1 MTIGCSLTL
10 ELTVERLQ
18 KVWRAALDAELQ
30 RAKQQLEWYDQVIL
44 HLQSP
49 SCKKQTGSTQWA
61 SLKPWGGTF
70 FPFYWSSMVQAEG
83 GRKGGKKKTEK
94 HENYPIK
101 CINSW
106 SLLLVTFKYPTYP
119 WPKETVSSSF
129 EWCPSPWRKRHRT
142 VNHKLAPV
150 FFIKKQNTIVKILTW
165 RYLWKQK
172 CLLTC
177 HQKPKQIYFYM
188 SYK

>member
-1 MTIGCSLTL
+1 
-10 ELTVERLQ
+10 
-18 KVWRAALDAELQ
+18 
-30 RAKQQLEWYDQVIL
+30 
-44 HLQSP
+44 
-49 SCKKQTGSTQWA
+49 
-61 SLKPWGGTF
+61 
-70 FPFYWSSMVQAEG
+70 MVQAEG

-119 WPKETVSSSF
+119 WPKEIVSSSS
-129 EWCPSPWRKRHRT
+129 EWCPSPWRKKHRT

-150 FFIKKQNTIVKILTW
+150 FFIKKQKQNTIVKILTW
-165 RYLWKQK
+165 RYLRKQK

-177 HQKPKQIYFYM
+177 HQKLKQIYFYM
-188 SYK
+188 SWNKTRGRLMKKNSSAWLKDPFSVCMWTHFSNRW